1 MFEVSKKM
9 FKSAVKINIF
19 IIIQLTIVLLT
30 FIFMIS
36 SLYSRIEFYLPIKD
50 ILNQKASA
58 ITFGSEYI
66 DKTQNKTFLLDYK
79 TSPLKQELKNVKEV
93 YTRYLPYVNNE
104 EISLSVMSYDDSVIN
119 MYTPKLQKGKW
130 LNNIGSYT
138 GFDKIPAVIYQ
149 NDYSYNVGDT
159 IEGVAKTYSNYD
171 INVSFEIVGILNED
185 SKIFGRSNESLNN
198 HLSFYESP
206 SEIFQ
211 YEIENNESL
220 IMLVLP
226 NKIVTDLN
234 IVAYYGSVN
243 SIVTYDENISD
254 KDVILN
260 TSELNMRY
268 GSISENIWTIN
279 EKSVIYIK
287 TQLYTLLPIV
297 ICIAIIA
304 VISSICTSAIITKKN
319 LKSYV
324 IFFICGIKWRQC
336 LIICLFNN
344 LCTSIISSLISFGLA
359 ILISLCFNIDL
370 TFNIYSL
377 LSCSVI
383 MLLFTFLSLILP
395 YKILKSS
402 SPCELLIRK

>member
-1 MFEVSKKM
+1 M
-9 FKSAVKINIF
+9 
-19 IIIQLTIVLLT
+19 
-30 FIFMIS
+30 
-36 SLYSRIEFYLPIKD
+36 
-50 ILNQKASA
+50 
-58 ITFGSEYI
+58 
-66 DKTQNKTFLLDYK
+66 
-79 TSPLKQELKNVKEV
+79 
-93 YTRYLPYVNNE
+93 
-104 EISLSVMSYDDSVIN
+104 
-119 MYTPKLQKGKW
+119 
-130 LNNIGSYT
+130 
-138 GFDKIPAVIYQ
+138 
-149 NDYSYNVGDT
+149 
-159 IEGVAKTYSNYD
+159 
-171 INVSFEIVGILNED
+171 SFEIVGILNED

-211 YEIENNESL
+211 YEIENNEPL

-279 EKSVIYIK
+279 EKSFIYIK

-377 LSCSVI
+377 LSCAN
-383 MLLFTFLSLILP
+383 
-395 YKILKSS
+395 
-402 SPCELLIRK
+402 C

>member
-1 MFEVSKKM
+1 M

-211 YEIENNESL
+211 YEIENNEPL

-279 EKSVIYIK
+279 EKSFIYIK

>member
-211 YEIENNESL
+211 YEIENNEPL

-279 EKSVIYIK
+279 EKSFIYIK

-383 MLLFTFLSLILP
+383 MLLFTFMSLILP

>member
-211 YEIENNESL
+211 YEIENNEPL

-279 EKSVIYIK
+279 EKSFIYIK

>member
-211 YEIENNESL
+211 YEIENNEPL

-279 EKSVIYIK
+279 EKSFIYIK

-359 ILISLCFNIDL
+359 IFISLCFNIDL